1 MFGPEIAVCTLQ
13 TLTAPIHRTTR
24 HSALASLKPPTRAL
38 LDLNPLTRS
47 VSAVM
52 MGKGEPPWL
61 ATLPPPFFADHFNP
75 LPMVIEAIGSV
86 GAVKWCERGAD
97 SYQTLLDDAAVDIA
111 GKNEGGFNSCVAR
124 FETVLRT
131 FKDTHDRVRG
141 AHALVESSLGGLT
154 TRRRNIRQLSSR
166 KTELAHTVRLLELI
180 ESLQGLPAQIA
191 DAIAGARLVSAVFLL
206 NKLRDGLGST
216 DLLEVRGLSALQ
228 SIASAR
234 AQDIKRGICAAM
246 HGAVYSRAGRGIEDR
261 LAGAVPGTLRRLASA
276 MARLDPRYLHTV
288 ESAFRNRLQTDVRA
302 LLLAAVRKA
311 KAEHTD
317 MHTEHTQSSSGRDSN
332 SSSSRSSHGST
343 RKMGAS
349 ASSPHHSTHG
359 DARLQAFVEAACS
372 ALYAALCN
380 HVVLRRALAVARRL
394 TAPRKGRAGSVL
406 AAAAVV
412 GNNVGDAAKGERCG
426 NGGQSTGQALALDTM
441 PDTADEEWLENVWS
455 TMENQLIAVLQQ
467 HFCDSAEA
475 EEAFFR
481 EDTAS
486 ENGSQDDDRGGL
498 LVGVTSPG
506 RDGPAWPFHGNSS
519 NLSSAMGQDEWT
531 SGLQFHIAESAPWQ
545 SSAAEFK
552 QSLGRATVAAAAI
565 ATEAAAAAAAAND
578 AHDASS
584 VDPDM
589 VGHEFKLC
597 EPSPQLAMTVLPR
610 VDILVRRISALF
622 EAFAGGWPTLFAMQS
637 LSGETDGLDDGLP
650 IHLASALSTYMHSY
664 VGSFYL
670 RRLLQRV
677 CEAGT
682 GVLRASGAFDTTKHH
697 AGLTVDVSVSAALR
711 ADEEWD
717 GSLGGWMAGVVG
729 VNSADFHSP
738 NDVMP
743 CDTPEAGLLTC
754 VLQTHGLV
762 VEYAGQIGWGTNA
775 PTPPL
780 WMGSDETIIRKAVCI
795 LSTPLDMLCATCEA
809 RLDNFDVSAEEGLHE
824 DHVQSWLLES
834 GFDPRLRGR
843 SDVRSGN
850 NHLTKMMAP
859 SIPDIVKR
867 ALDRLPLRG
876 GEHGGTSMPDF
887 GTYSTMTSLASSM
900 DWFVRTVV
908 LTTLSEPDDANN
920 EGSPG
925 SPGSPGSLASGAPAG
940 VVSEHAEK
948 QMFLAPLHDAI
959 FR

>member
-1 MFGPEIAVCTLQ
+1 MTLN
-13 TLTAPIHRTTR
+13 TPRITEPTTR
-24 HSALASLKPPTRAL
+24 A

-47 VSAVM
+47 VSAMM

-75 LPMVIEAIGSV
+75 LPMVIEAIGSG

-206 NKLRDGLGST
+206 NKLREGLGST

-234 AQDIKRGICAAM
+234 GQDIKRGICAAM

-276 MARLDPRYLHTV
+276 MARLDPRYLQTV
-288 ESAFRNRLQTDVRA
+288 ESTFRNRLQTDVRS

-311 KAEHTD
+311 KAEHT
-317 MHTEHTQSSSGRDSN
+317 EHTQSSSGRHSN
-332 SSSSRSSHGST
+332 ITSSRSSHRST
-343 RKMGAS
+343 RTLGAS

-406 AAAAVV
+406 AAAAAI
-412 GNNVGDAAKGERCG
+412 GNNVCD
-426 NGGQSTGQALALDTM
+426 SGQALALDTM

-486 ENGSQDDDRGGL
+486 EGGSQDDDRGGL

-506 RDGPAWPFHGNSS
+506 RDGPAWPFHGSSS

-545 SSAAEFK
+545 TSAAEFK

-565 ATEAAAAAAAAND
+565 ATEAAAAAN
-578 AHDASS
+578 DASS

-597 EPSPQLAMTVLPR
+597 EPSPQLAMAVLPR

-637 LSGETDGLDDGLP
+637 LSGETDGLDNGLP

-697 AGLTVDVSVSAALR
+697 TGLTVDVSVSAALR
-711 ADEEWD
+711 ADAEWD

-729 VNSADFHSP
+729 INSADFHSP

-762 VEYAGQIGWGTNA
+762 VEYAGQIGWGRNA

-824 DHVQSWLLES
+824 DHVQRWLLES
-834 GFDPRLRGR
+834 GFDPRLQGR

-900 DWFVRTVV
+900 DWFVRTVA

-920 EGSPG
+920 EGG
-925 SPGSPGSLASGAPAG
+925 SPGSPASDAAAG
-940 VVSEHAEK
+940 VVSEHDEN
-948 QMFLAPLHDAI
+948 QVFLAPLHDAI